1 MRKLSLILITV
12 LSFGCSQNEYKIEKG
27 KVGKLFKENL
37 VKQLDSIYKN
47 DSIVRRIG
55 EGDYMFSGDDK
66 YLIFNNK
73 KEHLLTLTPRNQH
86 DTSEPIET
94 IEIISD
100 LFKTDSG
107 ISVNSSFGEIDKN
120 HKLGNNEV
128 ISYNHKTVQVLV
140 KVVDAPPYLRSTPF
154 FGRDRDF
161 KKQTAKVF
169 STVMSLML
177 LLLFVDLPEQ
187 EEEKKNQRAEKL

>member
-66 YLIFNNK
+66 YLIFIYYQWVK
-73 KEHLLTLTPRNQH
+73 LLIKYRL
-86 DTSEPIET
+86 
-94 IEIISD
+94 
-100 LFKTDSG
+100 
-107 ISVNSSFGEIDKN
+107 
-120 HKLGNNEV
+120 
-128 ISYNHKTVQVLV
+128 
-140 KVVDAPPYLRSTPF
+140 
-154 FGRDRDF
+154 
-161 KKQTAKVF
+161 
-169 STVMSLML
+169 
-177 LLLFVDLPEQ
+177 
-187 EEEKKNQRAEKL
+187 

>member
-73 KEHLLTLTPRNQH
+73 K
-86 DTSEPIET
+86 
-94 IEIISD
+94 
-100 LFKTDSG
+100 
-107 ISVNSSFGEIDKN
+107 GEA
-120 HKLGNNEV
+120 
-128 ISYNHKTVQVLV
+128 Q
-140 KVVDAPPYLRSTPF
+140 
-154 FGRDRDF
+154 
-161 KKQTAKVF
+161 
-169 STVMSLML
+169 
-177 LLLFVDLPEQ
+177 LLFDILKEQKLSNKIFNNRIKICDLNFITLISFRPMLI
-187 EEEKKNQRAEKL
+187 KCMSFIRTSWA